1 MKSILSVLNTLYAS
15 LIALSFI
22 SPAGATNVAVCTD
35 LGRFTIELF
44 DAQAPAH
51 AENFLGYVERGYY
64 TGTVFPRVIEGC
76 VVQGGG
82 YNRDFRTK
90 QLMNPVPNESKNGLE
105 NSRGTLS
112 AARTAD
118 PHSATS
124 QFYVNLSNNNS
135 LNARGDEWGYTV
147 FGRVAD
153 GMSVI
158 DNIAALPTGAG
169 GPFPTE
175 VTEPLIAVTSMA
187 RIVEDRYPTLS
198 TEERHNALVNDIQTA
213 VSARDNEAA
222 AAAFNEYRAA
232 CGELDAE
239 LLFSEARV
247 LAALD
252 RNPAAIES
260 LGEYLRIADPT
271 SETYLQALSLT
282 RELDPNEAA
291 ARAEEELR
299 IRQLASDC
307 EFPMTPLIPDARN
320 TAMENMVETQTNVR
334 LFIETSDELLA
345 CLEEIVDDDD
355 LANDDRQLA
364 ITAYNRAVQEQEDL
378 ANLWNEQRAIFME
391 SQ

>member
-1 MKSILSVLNTLYAS
+1 MQSTLRVRDALCAS
-15 LIALSFI
+15 LIVLGFSG
-22 SPAGATNVAVCTD
+22 PASATDVAVCTD
-35 LGRFTIELF
+35 LGNFTIELF

-51 AENFLGYVERGYY
+51 AENFLAYVERGYY
-64 TGTVFPRVIEGC
+64 TGTVFHRVIEGF

-82 YNRDFRTK
+82 YNRGFRSK

-124 QFYVNLSNNNS
+124 QFYVNLSNNTS

-147 FGRVAD
+147 FGQVTD

-158 DNIAALPTGAG
+158 DNIAALPTGAA
-169 GPFPTE
+169 GPFPSE

-187 RIVEDRYPTLS
+187 RVVEDRYPALS
-198 TEERHNALVNDIQTA
+198 AEERHDALADDIQTA
-213 VSARDNEAA
+213 INADDNEAA
-222 AAAFNEYRAA
+222 ADIFNEYRAA

-239 LLFSEARV
+239 LLFSEAQV
-247 LAALD
+247 LAAID
-252 RNPAAIES
+252 RNAAATES
-260 LGEYLRIADPT
+260 LGEYLRVADPT

-282 RELDPNEAA
+282 RVLDPNEAA
-291 ARAEEELR
+291 ARTEEQLR
-299 IRQLASDC
+299 IGQLAADC
-307 EFPMTPLIPDARN
+307 EFPTAPLIPDARN
-320 TAMENMVETQTNVR
+320 TTMDAMIEAQTNIQT
-334 LFIETSDELLA
+334 FIEISDELLE

-355 LANDDRQLA
+355 LLDDDRQLA
-364 ITAYNRAVQEQEDL
+364 NATYNRAVQEQEDL
-378 ANLWNEQRAIFME
+378 AGRWNEQRETFME